1 MDRRF
6 EIEMVENGR
15 LLRSSMVN
23 SSFTIKDVIEF
34 YGLNEDDIS
43 SYSIKQIENGKVVRT
58 INVNK

>member
-1 MDRRF
+1 MDIRF

-15 LLRSSMVN
+15 LLHSSMVN

-34 YGLNEDDIS
+34 YGLNEGDIS
-43 SYSIKQIENGKVVRT
+43 SYTIKKIKDGKVVRT

>member
-1 MDRRF
+1 MERRF
-6 EIEMVENGR
+6 EIEMVENGK
-15 LLRSSMVN
+15 LLHSSMVN
-23 SSFTIKDVIEF
+23 STYTIKEVIDF